1 MNSELIVN
9 GSGRVVCYVG
19 PDATNLFRA
28 RTLKGSLTLWRRTK
42 MIPTRGV
49 TITKMLEMAKA
60 YTGKAYTRK
69 QVEQAEADIQV
80 WIDTMTAALPVTQ
93 EKAK

>member
-1 MNSELIVN
+1 MDNSELVVN
-9 GSGRVVCYVG
+9 KEGRVVCYVG

-28 RTLKGSLTLWRRTK
+28 KTLKAGLSLWRKTK

-49 TITKMLEMAKA
+49 TISVMLVMAYG

-69 QVEQAEADIQV
+69 QVEQAEADLQV
-80 WIDTMTAALPVTQ
+80 WIDTMAAALPVTQ
-93 EKAK
+93 E